1 MSGARQSS
9 QHLNDDLGRE
19 ASRLLEVELAEAR
32 DEVFTHVTLGD
43 PRYARLSRY
52 SDDQWDLSVLEPGRA
67 ASKWA
72 ILPFDDFPAAFIPAV
87 KRIAWTWINL
97 DTPIERLSRKTAA
110 RTRLSPVSICELLK
124 GDVFRFLRHLEHRSV
139 DSLANVSKAD
149 FESFLP
155 WLDEQGWE
163 RERKGRLLFSVTRM
177 WLSSIYLPTD
187 DRLPI
192 PPWEIDGI
200 EEVLGPSTWSPENKT
215 EPIHPETMSQLL
227 VWAIRFVED
236 FSKDIF
242 RAEEHVTAL
251 KAVTSNKT
259 LAEGTTI
266 AKDYAARLAAKG
278 QPLPGVIIRG
288 QHRVA
293 REFIAKSLGIRLN
306 SITPEV
312 RGEMTVATS
321 TPLPIPIAGRL
332 QGEERSWIEALD
344 YYEVRKYKGLLATA
358 CLIVTAYLSGMRGQE
373 AAELRR
379 GCCQELQHGAGQ
391 PARFAITG
399 LEFKGALDE
408 SGNRQLGGRERETP
422 WVVIEPVARA
432 IRVAE
437 RLSTSAFVFDSAIF
451 NSHGPTELHQ
461 AKATGELSK
470 HIRAFMKWVNDH
482 CDATA
487 RRQHMIPDDPG
498 GLVNLNRL
506 RRTLAWFIYRQ
517 PGGRVALGIQYNHVK
532 FGTTDGYGSRTS
544 TGLRGIF
551 PMEEV
556 LALVDGLNDAADRL
570 VDGEHVSGPAAARY
584 LGGIR
589 EFSDKYQGKQLTTRQ
604 LNAIRKNPRL
614 RIFDNGIQPLAC
626 NYDATK
632 ALCHPDRKR
641 VNTPATSPDLTRCNP
656 NCGNV
661 ARTDRHI
668 AVLTEEIA
676 ALERDAE
683 SSVTPEPMRSR
694 ATQRIASLRRL
705 IERHEASREG
715 A

>member
-1 MSGARQSS
+1 MSGTRQSN
-9 QHLNDDLGRE
+9 LEPYVVAGCE
-19 ASRLLEVELAEAR
+19 AERLLEVELAEAR
-32 DEVFTHVTLGD
+32 DEVFTHVSLNDKQTE
-43 PRYARLSRY
+43 RLSRY

-67 ASKWA
+67 ASKSA
-72 ILPFDDFPAAFIPAV
+72 ILRFDDFPAPFVPVV

-97 DTPIERLSRKTAA
+97 DTPIERLSRRTAA
-110 RTRLSPVSICELLK
+110 RTRLSPVSINELLK
-124 GDVFRFLRHLEHRSV
+124 ADVGRFLRHLEHRSV
-139 DSLANVSKAD
+139 DSLANVSKED

-155 WLDEQGWE
+155 WLDKQGWE

-177 WLSSIYLPTD
+177 WLSSVYLPTD

-192 PPWEIDGI
+192 PPWEIAGI

-251 KAVTSNKT
+251 KAVTPTKT

-266 AKDYAARLAAKG
+266 AKAYAARLAAKG

-312 RGEMTVATS
+312 RGGMPVATS
-321 TPLPIPIAGRL
+321 TPLPTPIAGRL
-332 QGEERSWIEALD
+332 EGEERSWIEALD
-344 YYEVRKYKGLLATA
+344 YYEVRSYKGLLATA

-379 GCCQELQHGAGQ
+379 GCCQELPHADGQ

-437 RLSTSAFVFDSAIF
+437 RLSTSEFVFDSAIF
-451 NSHGPTELHQ
+451 NSHGPAELRQ

-470 HIRAFMKWVNDH
+470 HIRAFMKWVNAH
-482 CDATA
+482 CAGTG
-487 RRQHMIPDDPG
+487 RRQHMIPDDPS
-498 GLVNLNRL
+498 GLVNLNRF

-532 FGTTDGYGSRTS
+532 FGTTDGYGSRAS
-544 TGLRGIF
+544 AGLRGIF

-570 VDGEHVSGPAAARY
+570 VDGEYVSGPAAARY
-584 LGGIR
+584 LSGIR
-589 EFSDKYQGKQLTTRQ
+589 EFSVKYRGKQLTTRQ

-641 VNTPATSPDLTRCNP
+641 VEVPTTSPDLTRCNP

-668 AVLTEEIA
+668 AVLRDEIFG
-676 ALERDAE
+676 LERDVG
-683 SSVTPEPMRSR
+683 SPITPEPMRKR
-694 ATQRIASLRRL
+694 AEQRITSLENL
-705 IERHEASREG
+705 IKKHEATKEG